1 MTEFHGETLLLGN
14 TYAPTDRALREA
26 FYRSLAQVPMQHTG
40 AILCGG
46 DFNCTLHPMAD
57 RSLHRTASAR
67 DSPSLRMLFR
77 TWGLVDVLQRD
88 TDAATGTRDL
98 ATFHR
103 RHRTLRY
110 SQQLNDVREA
120 KLTALTSWGTTGTAI
135 MRGCWCR
142 CSVSCSICGTPRV
155 SCLFLSVQ
163 PTSTAPKS
171 LGRQRYLSTIDQSRS
186 LTRTTKSTHV
196 CLRRDSSPVYPTL
209 SVLFKPALFQGDR
222 YTRRSIRSLQCGDL
236 PS

>member
-120 KLTALTSWGTTGTAI
+120 KLTALTSWGTTGTVT
-135 MRGCWCR
+135 MRRIWRR
-142 CSVSCSICGTPRV
+142 CS
-155 SCLFLSVQ
+155 
-163 PTSTAPKS
+163 
-171 LGRQRYLSTIDQSRS
+171 
-186 LTRTTKSTHV
+186 
-196 CLRRDSSPVYPTL
+196 
-209 SVLFKPALFQGDR
+209 
-222 YTRRSIRSLQCGDL
+222 
-236 PS
+236 